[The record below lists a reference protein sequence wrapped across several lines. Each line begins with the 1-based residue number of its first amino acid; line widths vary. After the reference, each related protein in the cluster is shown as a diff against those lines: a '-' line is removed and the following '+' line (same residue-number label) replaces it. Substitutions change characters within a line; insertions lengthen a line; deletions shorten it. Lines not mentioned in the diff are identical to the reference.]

1 MLRGACLED
10 PQILAPLGA
19 LSAELQVAAIEGDYF
34 GIASLDTPI
43 PSHPLA
49 ADRERDP
56 SRHVGAAGRQL
67 TIIFGLATLQNDMMT
82 IAQEHVILTD
92 LIRSGD
98 KTALERN
105 LQLHILDSPQAI
117 DFAALIARRN
127 APSKKPQRRR
137 V

>member
-1 MLRGACLED
+1 MMA
-10 PQILAPLGA
+10 IAP
-19 LSAELQVAAIEGDYF
+19 
-34 GIASLDTPI
+34 
-43 PSHPLA
+43 
-49 ADRERDP
+49 
-56 SRHVGAAGRQL
+56 
-67 TIIFGLATLQNDMMT
+67 
-82 IAQEHVILTD
+82 EHVILTD